1 MGLFGS
7 GGLVVRTV
15 DRAGPATSSRT
26 MRPLVLD
33 VSRLLTGLR
42 FAGPTGVETLE
53 LGLAQHLPPH
63 EALALTPWGARRLSP
78 AARKGVA
85 RAAVRRWREDKVAVA
100 DELAG
105 VAAALRGEPVSPAPP
120 ARDRSLVAAARF
132 VPQLMRS
139 ARGLP
144 EGAVTLHTG
153 FFRLERPELFA
164 FKAKRPDLKTIIA
177 FHDLLPLKHPE
188 WFRPG
193 EAALHRARLMT
204 ALRIGDAIVTGAQ
217 TVKTEIL
224 TFAAETGVT
233 PPRVEVIDLPVSA
246 RFGATAA
253 PAFGGAPYMLVS
265 GTIEPRKNHALL
277 LEVWRRLGPDAPKLV
292 IAGRRGW
299 SNDAV
304 FAALD
309 AKPENVLEL
318 PGLSSGAMASLMKG
332 AAAVLSPS
340 FDEGYGLPVAEA
352 LSAGT
357 PVIAADT
364 AVYRD
369 LWGERARLVDP
380 VDVDAW
386 VDAVR
391 NASGRQAAFTRTDWA
406 TYVSALQGVAGG
418 L

>member
-1 MGLFGS
+1 
-7 GGLVVRTV
+7 
-15 DRAGPATSSRT
+15 

-63 EALALTPWGARRLSP
+63 EALALTPWGARRLR
-78 AARKGVA
+78 AGDRDAVA
-85 RAAVRRWREDKVAVA
+85 RAAARRWREDKTEAG

-105 VAAALRGEPVSPAPP
+105 VAAFLRGEAVAPAPP
-120 ARDRSLVAAARF
+120 PRDRSLLAAARF
-132 VPQLMRS
+132 VPRLLGS

-164 FKAKRPDLKTIIA
+164 FKQARGDLKTIIA

-204 ALRIGDAIVTGAQ
+204 ALRVGDVIVTGAA
-217 TVKTEIL
+217 VVRDEIL
-224 TFAAETGVT
+224 AFAREAGLT
-233 PPRVEVIDLPVSA
+233 PPRIEVIDLPVAA
-246 RFGATAA
+246 RFGAAVA
-253 PAFGGAPYMLVS
+253 PVFGGAPYMLVS

-277 LEVWRRLGPDAPKLV
+277 LEVWKRLGPDAPKLI

-304 FAALD
+304 LAALD
-309 AKPENVLEL
+309 ANPANVQEVA
-318 PGLSSGAMASLMKG
+318 GLSSAAMAALAKG

-340 FDEGYGLPVAEA
+340 LDEGYGLPVAEA
-352 LSAGT
+352 MAAGT
-357 PVIAADT
+357 PVIAADM
-364 AVYRD
+364 AVYRE
-369 LWGERARLVDP
+369 LWDGRVRLADP
-380 VDVDAW
+380 HDVGAW
-386 VDAVR
+386 VEAVR
-391 NASGRQAAFTRTDWA
+391 APPERQPPFTRMDWP
-406 TYVSALQGVAGG
+406 TYVSALQAVAGS